1 MPNKV
6 NKSSRTKSK
15 GLVIGRKGFEKI
27 SAVEGIRMPRE
38 MKATFSNLDKKS
50 ASPEARRSTILRKY
64 GN

>member
-15 GLVIGRKGFEKI
+15 GLIIGRKGFEKI
-27 SAVEGIRMPRE
+27 SAVEGIRMSRE
-38 MKATFSNLDKKS
+38 MKATFDSLDKKG
-50 ASPEARRSTILRKY
+50 ASPEVRRSTILRKY